1 MDGKRVIKSSRV
13 LLAGNNLRSV
23 EFMNENER
31 HVCPPV
37 LGVQNPFAASFP
49 ATGGQVVIWQRYLSG
64 RLVVLPE
71 DCLLCLCLLKPINL
85 NVT

>member
-1 MDGKRVIKSSRV
+1 MNGKRVIKSSRV

-37 LGVQNPFAASFP
+37 LGVQNPFAAAFP
-49 ATGGQVVIWQRYLSG
+49 ATGGQVVIWERYLSG
-64 RLVVLPE
+64 RLVLRE
-71 DCLLCLCLLKPINL
+71 DFLLWLCFLISVNL